1 LWSPVVVK
9 DAKRRH
15 VERKTTPSDGNF
27 ANGAMATARNG
38 RDGLIPLVQRL
49 CFCTRLASG
58 WTVAATEDAADA
70 KRSP

>member
-15 VERKTTPSDGNF
+15 VERKTPSDGNF

-49 CFCTRLASG
+49 CFSTRLASG
-58 WTVAATEDAADA
+58 WTVAPTENAADA